1 MNKKRIII
9 TGLLFAITGAVLS
22 FGAFAQGPTASKEPT
37 KASILDK
44 EVENLKEKIA
54 DKVSE
59 LKKDG
64 GSIIA
69 GTISTKGKDSLEIA
83 GEAGKTFK
91 VTIDDTVTSMFEISG
106 SNKDDIVLKDLE
118 KGDYI
123 FVSGPLVETTIA
135 ANGIY
140 RDTPYVVGS
149 GQITAVDTDAVS
161 LDIVTTDKDEL
172 TVDISKK
179 VRPKIMDSKTLE
191 IERTTLA
198 KVKAGDTIHF
208 VVTPTD
214 DKKKVNAVSIL
225 VIPQE
230 FFSTK

>member
-9 TGLLFAITGAVLS
+9 TGLLFVLTGAVLS
-22 FGAFAQGPTASKEPT
+22 LGVFAQSPTPT
-37 KASILDK
+37 KVYALDK
-44 EVENLKEKIA
+44 EVESLKEKIA

-69 GTISTKGKDSLEIA
+69 GTISSIGKDSLELSA
-83 GEAGKTFK
+83 EGGKTFK
-91 VTIDDTVTSMFEISG
+91 VTIDDTVTSFNDINGSSKDEIE
-106 SNKDDIVLKDLE
+106 LKDLE
-118 KGDYI
+118 KGDFI
-123 FVSGPLVETTIA
+123 FVSGPLVESTIA

-140 RDTPYVVGS
+140 RDTPYIVGS

-161 LDIVTTDKDEL
+161 LDIVTTNKDEL
-172 TVDISKK
+172 TVDISKRI
-179 VRPKIMDSKTLE
+179 RPKIMDSKTLE

-198 KVKAGDTIHF
+198 KIKAGDTIHF
-208 VVTPTD
+208 VITATD
-214 DKKKVNAVSIL
+214 DKSTVNAVSIL

-230 FFSTK
+230 FF